1 MQPSARD
8 LTKPQQAR
16 STYTSA
22 PIHRLFM
29 AKAREA
35 RERLELELHRDLAKV
50 EHELHRLV
58 HQLTFSLRLRAVL
71 AASLVH
77 VTVYSAANHW
87 PLGTP
92 RLLTLTAFDQAM
104 PFLPLTAFAYVSA
117 YALVFVAFLSLR
129 REASQVRFLEV
140 FIACVLAAGFIH
152 WALPTTYPRALYPL
166 TDDVTAPARA
176 LLSLVRAFDTPNSC
190 LPSLHVA
197 ISLASAGLV
206 RRERPLLFLG
216 LMAWALVI
224 VVSTLTTKQHYLVD
238 VVSGAALALVS
249 TVLVDLVNKR
259 REAKVSGD
267 APVLSGSDSRP
278 SQAPD

>member
-176 LLSLVRAFDTPNSC
+176 LLSLVRAFDTPQQ
-190 LPSLHVA
+190 LPA
-197 ISLASAGLV
+197 QPARRDFAG
-206 RRERPLLFLG
+206 
-216 LMAWALVI
+216 
-224 VVSTLTTKQHYLVD
+224 
-238 VVSGAALALVS
+238 VSGAGETRAAAVIS
-249 TVLVDLVNKR
+249 GADGVGAGDCGVNLDD
-259 REAKVSGD
+259 EA
-267 APVLSGSDSRP
+267 ALSGRRGERRCAGAG
-278 SQAPD
+278 QHGAG